1 MITNIEYVI
10 HRGMDCLLKTLG
22 PIETAEFIMNIKT
35 DSFDYAKWRKHF
47 FDNMAEGE
55 FHEEAIAY
63 AKAHPYKGNAK
74 IIID

>member
-1 MITNIEYVI
+1 MITNTEYI
-10 HRGMDCLLKTLG
+10 MRRGIDCLLNELG

-35 DSFDYAKWRKHF
+35 DGFDYTKWRRNF
-47 FDNMAEGE
+47 FDNMPEGK

-74 IIID
+74 IIIE